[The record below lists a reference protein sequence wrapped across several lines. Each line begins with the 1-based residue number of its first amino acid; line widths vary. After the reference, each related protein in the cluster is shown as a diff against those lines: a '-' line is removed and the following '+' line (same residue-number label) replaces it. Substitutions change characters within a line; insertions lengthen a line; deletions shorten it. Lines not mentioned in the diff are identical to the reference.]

1 MTDVSI
7 VISGIGMAVPLG
19 MSPGDV
25 LEKLT
30 RGQTARQK
38 SVFNAHAFDCPFY
51 AAIPDFDAETFFP
64 ENKTLRLMNRDAQL
78 AAVAAQMA
86 MQDAGIVA
94 DHTYPG
100 HEIALYG
107 ATGVAG
113 MSMEEA
119 GSIVQH
125 AIDENGNFNVQ
136 RFGAVAL
143 KRIRPVLSF
152 KILASM
158 PICFVSIFHN
168 VRGPNAIYSPWEGNG
183 AHAIAAGIRAIKRGD
198 VPCALVGG
206 CDVKTREL
214 SLINLQQLGIFDS
227 WKHNGTGCVPGE
239 GSVFMVLEDQTR
251 AAARGKKVYAK
262 LTDCSLYSSDTG
274 STPDMLSK
282 AITAILP
289 EQNSV
294 HMISACDG
302 SGIAAGIE
310 QQALA
315 SCGIKST
322 ATIQP
327 KAGLGDLFAAAAFVQ
342 VGLGAALARKLA
354 PASPI
359 LANCMGHGS
368 ERAVFAL
375 ESV

>member
-1 MTDVSI
+1 MTDISI

-25 LEKLT
+25 LEKIT

-38 SVFNAHAFDCPFY
+38 PAFNTRAFDCPFCT
-51 AAIPDFDAETFFP
+51 AIPDFDAEAFFP

-100 HEIALYG
+100 QDIALYG

-125 AIDENGNFNVQ
+125 AIDEDGNFNVQ

-158 PICFVSIFHN
+158 PICFVSIFQN

-214 SLINLQQLGIFDS
+214 SFINLQQLGIFDS
-227 WKHNGTGCVPGE
+227 WKHNGAGCVPGE
-239 GSVFMVLEDQTR
+239 GAVFIVLEDQKR
-251 AAARGKKVYAK
+251 AAARGKKVYARI
-262 LTDCSLYSSDTG
+262 TDYALYSSDNG
-274 STPDMLSK
+274 STSDMLSK
-282 AITAILP
+282 SITAILSG
-289 EQNSV
+289 QNSA
-294 HMISACDG
+294 HMVSACDG

-315 SCGIKST
+315 SCGIKSS
-322 ATIQP
+322 AAIWP

-354 PASPI
+354 PGSRI
-359 LANCMGHGS
+359 LANCMGFGS
-368 ERAVFAL
+368 EFAAFAL
-375 ESV
+375 ESA